1 MIAASY
7 PADVNGPTIP
17 YGNTAYY
24 RIDTRIT
31 YSGRVVIR
39 TTTGDMTSP
48 TADWG
53 WDTFS
58 NQRLEPEKP
67 DLSNEAVLRWDAPRR
82 RYRHQDS
89 LLDKKA
95 IARLISMAW
104 NRKCIEETR
113 EIERRALAPVRERA
127 PRHRVHDARRYIRP
141 VSKGRVCAS
150 SSRYRTLMR

>member
-7 PADVNGPTIP
+7 PVPVNGPTVP
-17 YGNTAYY
+17 HGDTSYY
-24 RIDTRIT
+24 HIDTRVT
-31 YSGRVVIR
+31 YSGRVVFR
-39 TTTGDMTSP
+39 VTTDNATSP
-48 TADWG
+48 TAIYDN
-53 WDTFS
+53 FPP
-58 NQRLEPEKP
+58 RYPPEPEKP